1 MIRLS
6 IGAVLQVV
14 GRSKAA
20 VSPLHD
26 GRVGVRGRGP
36 RVFGFLAL
44 PPLDLAL
51 FRQPV
56 QSGLDARFPFLGRAH
71 TGRFPASVVGARIV
85 IQLLLEFHNA
95 LLRGF
100 QVALEFLFPTEGTRP
115 GTGRYPHAVLG
126 DRLEFDH
133 AHRHEAGQVGTK
145 GLSRK
150 SPFRLRKS
158 ATVWWLT

>member
-95 LLRGF
+95 LLR
-100 QVALEFLFPTEGTRP
+100 PTLTLPSNTSSGK
-115 GTGRYPHAVLG
+115 PHG
-126 DRLEFDH
+126 S
-133 AHRHEAGQVGTK
+133 RHPK
-145 GLSRK
+145 G
-150 SPFRLRKS
+150 
-158 ATVWWLT
+158 WLKRVCI